1 MIQPR
6 CLASRKRRSTSNAGS
21 TTAHFRSEEHT
32 SELQSQ
38 SNLVCRLLL
47 EKKNVLHKSG
57 CNARGSHGTIQLLQ
71 FLLAVGLISRRDSE
85 VPYLTSTPRIDRPRR
100 DPTHVPSFS
109 Y

>member
-47 EKKNVLHKSG
+47 EKKNVLHPPLEAVSWFRRP
-57 CNARGSHGTIQLLQ
+57 NAAVVAQLCRYALLLGFVVRLTAADP
-71 FLLAVGLISRRDSE
+71 FLVVAVVCPS
-85 VPYLTSTPRIDRPRR
+85 VPASC
-100 DPTHVPSFS
+100 VC
-109 Y
+109 